1 MKPWEQYAEQPAK
14 PWERYGAAPEKPL
27 SAKAGEVVRDVAA
40 GALRGAGSI
49 GATLLWPIDKATD
62 LIKGDREK
70 NLSGLVTGEQPLSRN
85 EERRQAMD
93 EALGLMGAN
102 TDSASYQVGKVG
114 TEIAGTLGVGGA
126 MANAAARV
134 PGMAAPMVQA
144 IRTAGFSSG
153 GATGAAGL
161 ATRTAG
167 GALVG
172 GASAALVDPETAGT
186 GMLVGGA
193 LPGALQAAGVAGR
206 AAGRVIAGP
215 AQSPQMAQAVKAAQ
229 AAGYVIPPTQA
240 KESLGNRVLE
250 GVAGKI
256 STAQNA
262 SARNQKATNSLA
274 AKALGLPAGSQITP
288 DVLTNIRTAAGQ
300 AYDAVASAG
309 TVTPGAAYDRALD
322 GIAAQAVKAS
332 QGFPNAR
339 PSPVIDLVESLRS
352 PSFDASA
359 AVAKLK
365 ELRSAADDA
374 FRTGNTDVG
383 RASKQAAKALEDV
396 LEAHLSATGQQGLL
410 AGFKDARTLIAK
422 TYTVEKALNPAS
434 GTIDARKLAAELRK
448 GKPISGELKQ
458 VAEFAATFP
467 KAAQPVENM
476 GSLPQISPLDFF
488 GAGGIA
494 ALTSQPWMLG
504 IAATRPA
511 ARAAALSP
519 LVQSRL
525 LQQQGGAGAFSRL
538 PFEAAEQL
546 GFRAAPV
553 AISSD
558 R

>member
-14 PWERYGAAPEKPL
+14 PWERYGAAPEKSL
-27 SAKAGEVVRDVAA
+27 AAKAGETVRDVAA

-49 GATLLWPIDKATD
+49 GATLLAPVDIISDA
-62 LIKGDREK
+62 
-70 NLSGLVTGEQPLSRN
+70 LSGKGLTLDGNRQ
-85 EERRQAMD
+85 RRADMD
-93 EALGLMGAN
+93 AALQELGAD

-114 TEIAGTLGVGGA
+114 AEIAGTLGVGGA
-126 MANAAARV
+126 IANAAARV
-134 PGMAAPMVQA
+134 PGVAAPMVQA

-153 GATGAAGL
+153 GATGVAGL
-161 ATRTAG
+161 ASRTVG
-167 GALVG
+167 GAAVG

-186 GMLVGGA
+186 GMLIGGA
-193 LPGALQAAGVAGR
+193 LPGAMQAAGATGR
-206 AAGRVIAGP
+206 AVGRVMSGP

-229 AAGYVIPPTQA
+229 SAGFVIPPTQA
-240 KESLGNRVLE
+240 NGSLGNRILE

-274 AKALGLPAGSQITP
+274 AKALGLPADAQITP

-309 TVTPGAAYDRALD
+309 TVTPGAAYDRTLD

-332 QGFPNAR
+332 QGFPNAK
-339 PSPVIDLVESLRS
+339 PSAVIDLVESLRS
-352 PSFDASA
+352 PAFDASA
-359 AVAKLK
+359 AVAKIK

-396 LEAHLSATGQQGLL
+396 LETHLSATGQQDLL
-410 AGFKDARTLIAK
+410 KGFKDARTLIAK

-434 GTIDARKLAAELRK
+434 GTVGARKLAAELRK

-494 ALTSQPWMLG
+494 AMTSQPWMLG

-525 LQQQGGAGAFSRL
+525 IQQQGGGGALSRL
-538 PFEAAEQL
+538 PWASAEQL